1 MLQGSLLGQYNCV
14 MVSQRPRKPFN
25 NTLAAAVT
33 QGVSLHLVILPHSFV
48 GVWQDSPQKL
58 LFEGQ
63 GIISATQLFLAL
75 SSLLTL
81 CDTGH
86 KRCFCGV

>member
-48 GVWQDSPQKL
+48 GCGKIHHKNFSSRVKV
-58 LFEGQ
+58 LFQ
-63 GIISATQLFLAL
+63 PHSC
-75 SSLLTL
+75 S
-81 CDTGH
+81 
-86 KRCFCGV
+86 